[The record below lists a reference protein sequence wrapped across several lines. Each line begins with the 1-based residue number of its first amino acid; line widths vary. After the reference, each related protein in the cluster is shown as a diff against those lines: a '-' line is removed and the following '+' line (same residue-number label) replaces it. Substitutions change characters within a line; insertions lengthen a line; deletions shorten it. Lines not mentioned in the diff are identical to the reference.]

1 MSKNDMLLIESVWN
15 DKKTFKMIP
24 IDETAPYVECI
35 FDPTSGVF
43 VIISKIRKFT
53 LQIIKFV

>member
-1 MSKNDMLLIESVWN
+1 MNKNNMLLIESVWN
-15 DKKTFKMIP
+15 EKKTFKMIP

-43 VIISKIRKFT
+43 VIISKIRKT
-53 LQIIKFV
+53 S